1 LGCGVGARSIFASGS
16 SLTLHGGSVKI
27 HDLPGLRK
35 LAAFQGRYL
44 DARD

>member
-1 LGCGVGARSIFASGS
+1 MRRRRAIDLRERQ
-16 SLTLHGGSVKI
+16 LLMLRGGSVKI